1 MPKEMFSH
9 IPLEK
14 QKMFLNVAIEEFT
27 TKSFEL
33 VSVNSIVK
41 NAGIS
46 RGSFYTYFE
55 DKEELF
61 NFIFNQTREERL
73 EYAKIVI
80 KESNRD
86 FFVFIKTMFVY
97 DFENFFNNSRFSL
110 FRNYIHY
117 LQVNK
122 KGSIRDSIIMPLSS
136 DDDNAKN
143 EYSTTFDISEYNMN
157 EDEFLDLVEMTIV
170 IVINTFLKSESENLS
185 KNEII
190 KIFNNRIEILKR
202 GSRRREI

>member
-1 MPKEMFSH
+1 MPKDMFSH
-9 IPLEK
+9 IPIEK

-27 TKSFEL
+27 TKSFEQ

-55 DKEELF
+55 DKDELF
-61 NFIFNQTREERL
+61 NYIFKQIREERF
-73 EYAKIVI
+73 EYAKGVI
-80 KESNRD
+80 KESKRD
-86 FFVFIKTMFVY
+86 FFRFIKIMFIY
-97 DFENFFNNSRFSL
+97 DFEHFFNNNRYSL

-122 KGSIRDSIIMPLSS
+122 KGSIRDSIIMPLSNS
-136 DDDNAKN
+136 EDNSVMK
-143 EYSTTFDISEYNMN
+143 YSNIFDISRYNMDDN
-157 EDEFLDLVEMTIV
+157 EFLDLVEMTIV

-185 KNEII
+185 KEEII

-202 GSRRREI
+202 GSRKREV

>member
-9 IPLEK
+9 IPIEK
-14 QKMFLNVAIEEFT
+14 QKMFLSVAIEEFT
-27 TKSFEL
+27 TKSFEQ

-61 NFIFNQTREERL
+61 NFIFNQTREERF
-73 EYAKIVI
+73 EYAKKVI
-80 KESNRD
+80 IESKRD

-97 DFENFFNNSRFSL
+97 DFEHFFMSNRYSL

-122 KGSIRDSIIMPLSS
+122 KGSIRDSIIMPLNSNKDSLNNKYSS
-136 DDDNAKN
+136 
-143 EYSTTFDISEYNMN
+143 SFDISKYDMN
-157 EDEFLDLVEMTIV
+157 ENEFLDLVEMTIV

-185 KNEII
+185 KEEII
-190 KIFNNRIEILKR
+190 KIFNNRIEILKY
-202 GSRRREI
+202 GSRKREI